1 MKLFLFSLNAMFL
14 FSCTFVAPEATPGKV
29 ANDSPEEKSQIQN
42 IVDQAKTAL
51 EQVESFEREVKS
63 LESIFTSRNVQGF
76 NPTSGDVMKTL
87 KLHKNTLSALI
98 EQAQQ
103 DYRVAVAAQNQAESA
118 VDSAGVESA
127 VLQAQAARDKVIEA
141 RDQAESIRNQVKT
154 LTGTS

>member
-1 MKLFLFSLNAMFL
+1 MRLFLFSLNVMFL
-14 FSCTFVAPEATPGKV
+14 FSCDVVPEVAPEKLV
-29 ANDSPEEKSQIQN
+29 NDPPEEKSQIQN

-63 LESIFTSRNVQGF
+63 IERIFISRNVQGF
-76 NPTSGDVMKTL
+76 NPAGGEVMKTL
-87 KLHKNTLSALI
+87 GLHKSALSALI

-103 DYRVAVAAQNQAESA
+103 DYRVVIATQNQAESA

-127 VLQAQAARDKVIEA
+127 VLQAQVARDKVIEA